1 MAKNRKI
8 REQIDYGDYPE
19 RMDPSLERKLRD
31 PESPYAKNPAM
42 GKGSEDV
49 QRLVTNRF
57 KQVVDKVREVTGRET
72 INSQML
78 GRMLISEMY
87 QKVPQVMQIESRH
100 RDALENLAIEA
111 CLEDTQVPSDWF
123 IVEANLNRETIDV
136 SNFRYEAE
144 ELEEKNEEDAQKIMI
159 DSGFDIDEVT
169 PEEVLELEK
178 HKRNIIN
185 AIIQGSAKKGH
196 YLFQKPEIR
205 KKLDEIDPR
214 LYPAYLEIMSLN
226 DFMYFTMEQ
235 MIEMMGATGQGVA
248 GKVELE
254 DAGDDGFEDEDGD
267 SSPDTVIKAYGMLFP
282 IVCHEII
289 KGLEEAKGRY
299 GLPEDP
305 TTREKVM
312 GQTDTLP
319 MEAWSLRIGPQ
330 IVEKIRFALPDEVY
344 DEQNKGLINWFQM
357 ELYKLPA
364 EEFLEIVG
372 NAISEDTKKIAK
384 ATDSFRELITIA
396 KQNKEEYESFDTDE
410 DSEDDGLD
418 FLSGLGISRPD

>member
-1 MAKNRKI
+1 
-8 REQIDYGDYPE
+8 
-19 RMDPSLERKLRD
+19 
-31 PESPYAKNPAM
+31 
-42 GKGSEDV
+42 
-49 QRLVTNRF
+49 
-57 KQVVDKVREVTGRET
+57 
-72 INSQML
+72 
-78 GRMLISEMY
+78 
-87 QKVPQVMQIESRH
+87 
-100 RDALENLAIEA
+100 
-111 CLEDTQVPSDWF
+111 LEDTQIPSDWF

-136 SNFRYEAE
+136 SNFRYEAD

-344 DEQNKGLINWFQM
+344 EEQNKGLINWFQM